1 MAEKQ
6 EFWTEQRLKAG
17 IYVLIAGILI
27 VTIAIAGW
35 WYYLNRPEG
44 STPPVLQRAM
54 DEAKAAIKKNP
65 NDIGAR
71 ITLAQ
76 LYIQNKMYDEA
87 ITECKLIL
95 KSSKDSEYA
104 YSLMGIAEDLSGD
117 KKAAEKYYL
126 KAIELGS
133 KKSMSQLN
141 PAIVES
147 RFRVGKIYLDQK
159 KYDKALVQFQT
170 LADQNA
176 MDADSRY
183 YMGVTLYRMG
193 KYDKSIEW
201 LEKAVK
207 FVPDYY
213 EAFYMLGQAYE
224 KKGDKAKAIEA
235 YKKALSAKADYQE
248 AKDALARLEK

>member
-1 MAEKQ
+1 
-6 EFWTEQRLKAG
+6 
-17 IYVLIAGILI
+17 
-27 VTIAIAGW
+27 
-35 WYYLNRPEG
+35 
-44 STPPVLQRAM
+44 
-54 DEAKAAIKKNP
+54 
-65 NDIGAR
+65 
-71 ITLAQ
+71 
-76 LYIQNKMYDEA
+76 
-87 ITECKLIL
+87 
-95 KSSKDSEYA
+95 
-104 YSLMGIAEDLSGD
+104 
-117 KKAAEKYYL
+117 
-126 KAIELGS
+126 
-133 KKSMSQLN
+133 
-141 PAIVES
+141 
-147 RFRVGKIYLDQK
+147 
-159 KYDKALVQFQT
+159 
-170 LADQNA
+170 